1 MRSMVEAVLARF
13 QLSFDLVLGRED
25 APYKPQPQGLWQIC
39 TAWQL
44 PPREVLM
51 VGDFLYDIQAGRRAG
66 TPTALVTHGRPLPF
80 AHLADLVI
88 PNFEEIPEQ
97 LRSWI
102 EMPAKFQGEGQ

>member
-44 PPREVLM
+44 RPQEVLM
-51 VGDFLYDIQAGRRAG
+51 VGDFLYDIQAGHRAG
-66 TPTALVTHGRPLPF
+66 TRTALVTHGRSLSF

-88 PNFEEIPEQ
+88 PNFQDVPEQ
-97 LRSWI
+97 LRLWI
-102 EMPAKFQGEGQ
+102 EVQGEG